1 MDFEGKHSDLTG
13 KIIGAFFTVY
23 NELGY
28 GFSEKVYENALVIEL
43 KKMRIRVQ
51 KEIYNELNT

>member
-1 MDFEGKHSDLTG
+1 MDFEGKQSDLTG

-28 GFSEKVYENALVIEL
+28 GFFEKVYENTLVIEL
-43 KKMRIRVQ
+43 KK
-51 KEIYNELNT
+51 